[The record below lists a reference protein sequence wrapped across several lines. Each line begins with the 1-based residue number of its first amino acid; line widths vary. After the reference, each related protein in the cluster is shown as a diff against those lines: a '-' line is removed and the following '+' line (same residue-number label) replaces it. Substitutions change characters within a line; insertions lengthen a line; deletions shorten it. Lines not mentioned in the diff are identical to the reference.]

1 MNGKNKKKS
10 VKGKHNAKCVSV
22 FVAGITIFALHRVD
36 TFHSGRTESICALYC
51 SYTCVCVC
59 VPHAHEQKYL
69 RAKITRGRR
78 RKKKRTCKKVRLLR
92 TRNNPYD

>member
-10 VKGKHNAKCVSV
+10 VKGKHNAKCVCV

-59 VPHAHEQKYL
+59 HMRMNKNIFAQKL
-69 RAKITRGRR
+69 REEEEE
-78 RKKKRTCKKVRLLR
+78 KKKNVQKSTPIAD
-92 TRNNPYD
+92 TQ